1 MEKISFLISKGA
13 KFVKGDVLDFEKLL
27 ENSKNFD
34 VVIHL
39 AAKSDVAES
48 VIFPEDTINVNVN
61 GTINVLKCCVQN
73 KIQKIIFASSAAVYG
88 NHENIISEKLS
99 TNLKDAKGMRNII
112 AHDYGKIDDELV
124 FESLKEQ
131 LIPDTE
137 EFIKSIRESL

>member
-1 MEKISFLISKGA
+1 MNRIKDKIKEIEKYLEQLEEITPLEFEEYKKDFKIKLMCERCAEIIIESIIDLAFLVIKE
-13 KFVKGDVLDFEKLL
+13 KNLKTPEEEKLV
-27 ENSKNFD
+27 FD
-34 VVIHL
+34 IL
-39 AAKSDVAES
+39 RK
-48 VIFPEDTINVNVN
+48 
-61 GTINVLKCCVQN
+61 
-73 KIQKIIFASSAAVYG
+73 
-88 NHENIISEKLS
+88 ENIISEKLS